1 MLLATISNCRYTER
15 KRRKSHK
22 IRRRSHDRSLPAMAA
37 LFAPKSATAPEIP
50 FQKFVPQLPVP
61 EDTPPRSSP
70 VDSALGV
77 LAQVAHELDGP
88 KGICEVAGDY
98 FADPNILPTDLA
110 DSLVETC
117 VYIPSV
123 LTVVIFSKSI
133 LCSPS
138 STKICS

>member
-1 MLLATISNCRYTER
+1 MLQDAIEKQEIEKREASSDDEYQLRSILSNYRCAER
-15 KRRKSHK
+15 KRRKPHK
-22 IRRRSHDRSLPAMAA
+22 IRRHSHERSLPAMAS

-50 FQKFVPQLPVP
+50 FQKFVPHLPVS

-88 KGICEVAGDY
+88 KGMCEVAGDY

-110 DSLVETC
+110 DALVQT
-117 VYIPSV
+117 
-123 LTVVIFSKSI
+123 
-133 LCSPS
+133 
-138 STKICS
+138 